1 MLSISSAVSWLAT
14 LAVAVSLAV
23 LLLLALPS
31 GALALIAAHA
41 VLLVGGCAIVLALRP
56 ADDDTQ

>member
-1 MLSISSAVSWLAT
+1 MSLYSAVSWLAS

-31 GALALIAAHA
+31 GAPALIAAHA
-41 VLLVGGCAIVLALRP
+41 ALLVGGAGIVLALRP
-56 ADDDTQ
+56 ADDDAN

>member
-1 MLSISSAVSWLAT
+1 MLSIHSALSWLAT

-31 GALALIAAHA
+31 GAPADIAMHT
-41 VLLVGGCAIVLALRP
+41 VLLVGGAAVVLALRP
-56 ADDDTQ
+56 SDDNVK